1 MIRHELT
8 IVLDVAIGLVF
19 TYLILSLIASEFQEL
34 LATVLQWRAKHLKD
48 SIEILL
54 AGGVGTKEEQRVK
67 DLVGRLYDDPLLKN
81 VNQEAKG
88 VVARGFRRISK
99 ALFVG
104 NREGAFGPGLATGPS
119 YISPETFATSLIER
133 LGISQLVDK
142 LTEVRVEKFARR
154 IIGSYNINEQGQIEI
169 PSDETFKAD
178 WEKGN
183 IRVVAEKAFKQNLNL
198 DQNFLLLVED
208 YDQIVKTFK
217 AGQLSI
223 EASIA
228 RLGEELD
235 NYIVACENPQFQ
247 DTDLSLFVRRLR
259 SFKTSIFGENNER
272 AILSGGLK
280 PSLTEIAELVN
291 QGSTTYKEVI
301 DAYQKVSQDAEP
313 IDARVKATIA
323 SQVDSYNAEYNAKLV
338 EYNQSAQALTTFD
351 DLPREQQQ
359 IILSNALGELTLDER
374 QLYEDYQ
381 AYRQIKGGLDKV
393 PESVKES
400 IGILARRA
408 QTRVRKAENE
418 LNQLQEEVAVW
429 FDRSMARTSGVYKR
443 NAKGVAILIGLSIA
457 AATNSDT
464 FHIFNRLSSDDSLR
478 RLVTERAAALPLT
491 APDNPRLDAQ
501 LETLKNQTDAVLKD
515 IAFPISWSPNNLNR
529 QLGCQAVSVVEQN
542 PQQDDVSQLQRQWVN
557 LYKSCLN
564 EQAVTDAP
572 IPFQV
577 AQIILSRP
585 LGFLRMISGWALSGI
600 AIAMGAPFW
609 FDLLGKLVNVR
620 NSGNKP
626 KPTPEQSP
634 PT

>member
-1 MIRHELT
+1 M
-8 IVLDVAIGLVF
+8 
-19 TYLILSLIASEFQEL
+19 
-34 LATVLQWRAKHLKD
+34 
-48 SIEILL
+48 L

-301 DAYQKVSQDAEP
+301 DAYQK
-313 IDARVKATIA
+313 
-323 SQVDSYNAEYNAKLV
+323 
-338 EYNQSAQALTTFD
+338 
-351 DLPREQQQ
+351 
-359 IILSNALGELTLDER
+359 
-374 QLYEDYQ
+374 
-381 AYRQIKGGLDKV
+381 
-393 PESVKES
+393 
-400 IGILARRA
+400 
-408 QTRVRKAENE
+408 
-418 LNQLQEEVAVW
+418 
-429 FDRSMARTSGVYKR
+429 
-443 NAKGVAILIGLSIA
+443 
-457 AATNSDT
+457 
-464 FHIFNRLSSDDSLR
+464 
-478 RLVTERAAALPLT
+478 
-491 APDNPRLDAQ
+491 
-501 LETLKNQTDAVLKD
+501 
-515 IAFPISWSPNNLNR
+515 
-529 QLGCQAVSVVEQN
+529 
-542 PQQDDVSQLQRQWVN
+542 
-557 LYKSCLN
+557 
-564 EQAVTDAP
+564 
-572 IPFQV
+572 
-577 AQIILSRP
+577 
-585 LGFLRMISGWALSGI
+585 
-600 AIAMGAPFW
+600 
-609 FDLLGKLVNVR
+609 
-620 NSGNKP
+620 
-626 KPTPEQSP
+626 
-634 PT
+634 